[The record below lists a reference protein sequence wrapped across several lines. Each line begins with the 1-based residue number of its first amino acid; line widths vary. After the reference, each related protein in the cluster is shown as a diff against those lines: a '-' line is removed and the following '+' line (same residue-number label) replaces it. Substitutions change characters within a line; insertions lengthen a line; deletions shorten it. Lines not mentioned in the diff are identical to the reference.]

1 MKTRN
6 ERLFLVLARLF
17 AGEQLRCNVGN
28 DTTLRDDNVAKE
40 LVQLLIVADREL
52 EMAGYDTTER

>member
-1 MKTRN
+1 M
-6 ERLFLVLARLF
+6 
-17 AGEQLRCNVGN
+17 GN